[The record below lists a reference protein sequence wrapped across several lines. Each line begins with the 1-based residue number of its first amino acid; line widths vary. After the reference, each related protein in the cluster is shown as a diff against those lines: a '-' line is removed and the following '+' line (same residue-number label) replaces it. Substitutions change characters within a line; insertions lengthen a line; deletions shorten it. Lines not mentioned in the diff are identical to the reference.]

1 MNAASGMQVVA
12 QNVAD
17 VYEGPDAGS
26 GLASQALLGDIVR
39 VTDTQGDFCRV
50 TTGDRYGGWVAT
62 RLLVP
67 ARDDLD
73 SLTTTIA
80 TLFADVFSAPDAHSE
95 MLTKLVVGTTVVV
108 ARRAEVGD
116 WVPLLLPDG
125 QIGYVHKVSLNLTY
139 SHRDPLDIGHF
150 RQPLQE
156 LDLLRALGDQVPH
169 ADLIA
174 ALGRNITETAKR
186 FIGTPYLWGGCT
198 PFGIDCSGL
207 TQVAYK
213 LNGVQL
219 LRDADL
225 QFADRRFGRVEE
237 GQSLDTAVLEDG
249 DLVIFSRRVDK
260 QPTHIGLALGD
271 GRFLHARGGQGVRI
285 DDCDVPE
292 YVEKYLGAV
301 RLSPDAEFAVEA
313 A

>member
-1 MNAASGMQVVA
+1 MSAPSEARIVA

-17 VYEGPDAGS
+17 VYEEPEAGS
-26 GLASQALLGDIVR
+26 ELASQAILGDRVR
-39 VTDTQGDFCRV
+39 VSETQGDFCRV
-50 TTGDRYGGWVAT
+50 TTEDRYEGWMAA

-67 ARDDLD
+67 ARDDSD

-116 WVPLLLPDG
+116 WVPLLLPDE
-125 QIGYVHKVSLNLTY
+125 QIGYVHRVSLNLT
-139 SHRDPLDIGHF
+139 HF
-150 RQPLQE
+150 THLSQRPAE
-156 LDLLRALGDQVPH
+156 FGLLWAFGNRVRRP
-169 ADLIA
+169 DLIA
-174 ALGRNITETAKR
+174 ALGRNVAETAKR
-186 FIGTPYLWGGCT
+186 FIGTPYLWGGGT

-207 TQVAYK
+207 TQLAYK

-225 QFADRRFGRVEE
+225 QLGDRRFQRVEE
-237 GQSLDTAVLEDG
+237 GQSLETAILDDG
-249 DLVIFSRRVDK
+249 DLVVFSRRSDRK
-260 QPTHIGLALGD
+260 PTHIGIALGD
-271 GRFLHARGGQGVRI
+271 GRFLHARGGQGVRV
-285 DDCDVPE
+285 DDCDTPE

-301 RLSPDAEFAVEA
+301 RLSPDAEFTVEA

>member
-1 MNAASGMQVVA
+1 VSAPSESRIVA

-26 GLASQALLGDIVR
+26 ELASQALLGDHVH
-39 VTDTQGDFCRV
+39 VSDTQGDFCRV
-50 TTGDRYGGWVAT
+50 MTEDRYGGWIAA
-62 RLLVP
+62 RLLAP
-67 ARDDLD
+67 PRDDSD
-73 SLTTTIA
+73 SLVTTIA

-95 MLTKLVVGTTVVV
+95 MRTKLVVGTKAVL

-116 WVPLLLPDG
+116 WVPVLLPDD
-125 QIGYVHKVSLNLTY
+125 QLGYVHRVSLNLT
-139 SHRDPLDIGHF
+139 HAH
-150 RQPLQE
+150 QPPQE
-156 LDLLRALGDQVPH
+156 LDLLRALRDQVPRT
-169 ADLIA
+169 DLIA

-207 TQVAYK
+207 TQLAYK

-225 QFADRRFGRVEE
+225 QFADRRFERVEE
-237 GQSLDTAVLEDG
+237 GQPLETAILEDG
-249 DLVIFSRRVDK
+249 DLVVFSRRADK
-260 QPTHIGLALGD
+260 KPTHIGLALGD
-271 GRFLHARGGQGVRI
+271 GRFIHARGGQGVRI
-285 DDCDVPE
+285 DDCDAPE
-292 YVEKYLGAV
+292 YGGKYLGAV

>member
-1 MNAASGMQVVA
+1 MSAPSESRVVA

-17 VYEGPDAGS
+17 VYEEPEADS
-26 GLASQALLGDIVR
+26 ELASQAILGDCVR
-39 VTDTQGDFCRV
+39 VSETQGDFCRV
-50 TTGDRYGGWVAT
+50 ATADRYGGWINSS
-62 RLLVP
+62 LLVP
-67 ARDDLD
+67 ARDDSD

-80 TLFADVFSAPDAHSE
+80 TLFADVFSAPDGHSE
-95 MLTKLVVGTTVVV
+95 MLTKLVVGTQAVI

-116 WVPLLLPDG
+116 WVPLLLPDD
-125 QIGYVHKVSLNLTY
+125 QTGYVHRVSLNLTH
-139 SHRDPLDIGHF
+139 SP
-150 RQPLQE
+150 QPAQGPN
-156 LDLLRALGDQVPH
+156 LLRALGDRVPR

-186 FIGTPYLWGGCT
+186 FIGTPYLWGGGT

-207 TQVAYK
+207 TQLAYK
-213 LNGVQL
+213 LNGIQL

-225 QFADRRFGRVEE
+225 QFADRRFRRVEE
-237 GQSLDTAVLEDG
+237 EQSLETALLEDG
-249 DLVIFSRRVDK
+249 DLVVFSRRADK
-260 QPTHIGLALGD
+260 KPTHIGLALGD
-271 GRFLHARGGQGVRI
+271 GRFLHARGGRGVRI
-285 DDCDVPE
+285 DGCDEPE

>member
-1 MNAASGMQVVA
+1 MSTASESRVVA
-12 QNVAD
+12 QNVAN
-17 VYEGPDAGS
+17 VYEEPDAGS
-26 GLASQALLGDIVR
+26 ELASQAILGDRLR

-50 TTGDRYGGWVAT
+50 TTEDRYEGWIAA

-67 ARDDLD
+67 ARDDSD
-73 SLTTTIA
+73 FLTTTIA
-80 TLFADVFSAPDAHSE
+80 TLFADVFSGPDAHSE
-95 MLTKLVVGTTVVV
+95 MLTKLVVGTKAVI

-116 WVPLLLPDG
+116 WVPLSLPDA
-125 QIGYVHKVSLNLTY
+125 QVGYVHRVSLNLT
-139 SHRDPLDIGHF
+139 HHQTQLTPQGLARVLEQGLRREDI
-150 RQPLQE
+150 
-156 LDLLRALGDQVPH
+156 VT
-169 ADLIA
+169 
-174 ALGRNITETAKR
+174 ALGRQAAETAKR

-207 TQVAYK
+207 TQLAYK

-225 QFADRRFGRVEE
+225 QFTDRRFRRVEE
-237 GQSLDTAVLEDG
+237 GQTLETALLEDG
-249 DLVIFSRRVDK
+249 DLVIFSRRADK

-271 GRFLHARGGQGVRI
+271 GRFIHARGGQGVRI
-285 DDCDVPE
+285 DDCDAPE
-292 YVEKYLGAV
+292 YGATYLGAI